1 MNDAVI
7 FPGSNE
13 VRNSFTLELLGYYF
27 IVDGVRYFVELEKH
41 KKL

>member
-13 VRNSFTLELLGYYF
+13 VRCCFSLKLLGHYF
-27 IVDGVRYFVELEKH
+27 IVDGVRYFVDL
-41 KKL
+41 KKNSKI